1 MNYYKNYTKEYIYYM
16 GAIQNSITAAL
27 GAITGAA
34 VAGKHMKDI
43 KAKEEEQGL
52 LAKEQYHEAAADI
65 KGLQEQL
72 SSKKNE
78 WGEAEGDLA
87 ILNAKRTGGK
97 GNTKAALDEKK
108 KAKMSEID
116 AAKRAFEELSDRIE
130 AKKAMKQRAEIM
142 MSKANKWG
150 GIK

>member
-1 MNYYKNYTKEYIYYM
+1 M
-16 GAIQNSITAAL
+16 GAINQAFNQAVGSVAAAATLIKGKKEQDMSQALL
-27 GAITGAA
+27 G
-34 VAGKHMKDI
+34 
-43 KAKEEEQGL
+43 
-52 LAKEQYHEAAADI
+52 KEQYSESEADI
-65 KGLQEQL
+65 KNLQEQL
-72 SSKKNE
+72 TGKKNE
-78 WGEAEGDLA
+78 WGNAESDLA

-108 KAKMSEID
+108 KAKMTEID

-130 AKKAMKQRAEIM
+130 AKQAMKQRAEIM

>member
-1 MNYYKNYTKEYIYYM
+1 M
-16 GAIQNSITAAL
+16 GAINSAFNQAA
-27 GAITGAA
+27 GA
-34 VAGKHMKDI
+34 VAGAAALI
-43 KAKEEEQGL
+43 KG
-52 LAKEQYHEAAADI
+52 AKEQDMSQALLGKEQSKEAEAEL
-65 KGLQEQL
+65 KNLQPQL
-72 SSKKNE
+72 SEAKNK

-87 ILNAKRTGGK
+87 ILNTKRPGGK
-97 GNTKAALDEKK
+97 GNTKAAIEEKK
-108 KAKMSEID
+108 KAKMSEMD

>member
-1 MNYYKNYTKEYIYYM
+1 M
-16 GAIQNSITAAL
+16 GAINSAFNQAA
-27 GAITGAA
+27 GA
-34 VAGKHMKDI
+34 VAGAAALVK
-43 KAKEEEQGL
+43 G
-52 LAKEQYHEAAADI
+52 AKEQDMSQALLGKEQSKEAEAEL
-65 KGLQEQL
+65 KNLQPQL
-72 SSKKNE
+72 SEAKNK

-97 GNTKAALDEKK
+97 GNTKAVLDEKK

>member
-1 MNYYKNYTKEYIYYM
+1 M
-16 GAIQNSITAAL
+16 GAINSAFNQAA
-27 GAITGAA
+27 GA
-34 VAGKHMKDI
+34 VAGAAALVK
-43 KAKEEEQGL
+43 G
-52 LAKEQYHEAAADI
+52 AKEQDMSQALLGKEQSKEAEAEL
-65 KGLQEQL
+65 KNLQPQL
-72 SSKKNE
+72 SEAKNK
-78 WGEAEGDLA
+78 WGEAEGDLT

-150 GIK
+150 GIR

>member
-1 MNYYKNYTKEYIYYM
+1 M
-16 GAIQNSITAAL
+16 GAINSAFNQAA
-27 GAITGAA
+27 GA
-34 VAGKHMKDI
+34 VAGAAALVK
-43 KAKEEEQGL
+43 G
-52 LAKEQYHEAAADI
+52 AKEQDMSQALLGKEQSKEAEADI
-65 KGLQEQL
+65 KNLQSQL
-72 SSKKNE
+72 SEAKNK

-108 KAKMSEID
+108 KAKMTEID

>member
-1 MNYYKNYTKEYIYYM
+1 M
-16 GAIQNSITAAL
+16 GAINQAFNQAA
-27 GAITGAA
+27 GSVAA
-34 VAGKHMKDI
+34 AATLI
-43 KAKEEEQGL
+43 KG
-52 LAKEQYHEAAADI
+52 AKEQDMSQALLGKEQYSEAEASI
-65 KGLQEQL
+65 KDLTDQL
-72 SSKKNE
+72 TESKNE

-130 AKKAMKQRAEIM
+130 AKKAMKNRAELM
-142 MSKANKWG
+142 MQKANKWG

>member
-1 MNYYKNYTKEYIYYM
+1 M
-16 GAIQNSITAAL
+16 GAINSAFNQAA
-27 GAITGAA
+27 GA
-34 VAGKHMKDI
+34 VAGAAALVK
-43 KAKEEEQGL
+43 G
-52 LAKEQYHEAAADI
+52 AKEQDMSQALLGKEQSKEADADI
-65 KGLQEQL
+65 KNLQSQL
-72 SSKKNE
+72 SEAKNK

-108 KAKMSEID
+108 KAKMTEID

-150 GIK
+150 GIR